1 MQAELKEVIKD
12 TECPICLN
20 TIHEKATTDT
30 CIHEFCL
37 VCITKWTENRNRCPK
52 CTTMYRWILRTN
64 ENEQSAQIRV
74 NQPLIIDEQYNA
86 EREQAL
92 LQIETL
98 FLRLLLYQEGI
109 A

>member
-1 MQAELKEVIKD
+1 
-12 TECPICLN
+12 
-20 TIHEKATTDT
+20 
-30 CIHEFCL
+30 
-37 VCITKWTENRNRCPK
+37 
-52 CTTMYRWILRTN
+52 MYRWILRTN
-64 ENEQSAQIRV
+64 ENEQPAQIRV